1 MSTKKPTNSLVQVG
15 KYVYVGKPQPTPEGG
30 LSPNEQPA
38 IILMFGWMGAHLPH
52 LLKYTQKYDEMYPA
66 ATKILVRSQPE
77 FFWSSAK
84 TNDDALLPVVQL
96 LKEQG
101 CLPPNNGTK
110 KPSVLVHAFSNGSAP
125 PHPLALHHSVLIKSC
140 IGGSWQLT
148 TLSALLYKLYPLLSS
163 TTTSPPSLPPTA
175 LILDSTPGSKGLQ
188 STLKAFTASLSS
200 RPLKLLIGALIILTY
215 GVVKSWLKLRW
226 VFWCLGVVKGRS
238 GNMDMFERMKEG
250 LNGVDLE
257 GGGDAST
264 AAAKG
269 SSSSSSATSP
279 TTSTPLL
286 LPHLSLHPRTTPRLY
301 IYSLTDALIPAD
313 QVRAHAA
320 HARALGW
327 VEVREEVYRES
338 EHVRHVRS
346 DEGRYWGAVR
356 GVWEWA
362 VGRAGEGGGELEEG
376 AVERAGE
383 GAEVGGAEEGEEEG
397 RNGGVKEEGEEE
409 GKDEV
414 VLEDGQVDEQ
424 GKETGVAA

>member
-1 MSTKKPTNSLVQVG
+1 MVQPAVETTVSSSSSSPPASSASSPPTPPSMSTKKPTNSLVQVG

-110 KPSVLVHAFSNGSAP
+110 KPSVLVHAFSN
-125 PHPLALHHSVLIKSC
+125 
-140 IGGSWQLT
+140 GGSWQLT

-286 LPHLSLHPRTTPRLY
+286 LPQPLPPPPYNPAPLHLLPHRRPHPRRPSPRPRRPR
-301 IYSLTDALIPAD
+301 T
-313 QVRAHAA
+313 RA
-320 HARALGW
+320 RLG
-327 VEVREEVYRES
+327 
-338 EHVRHVRS
+338 
-346 DEGRYWGAVR
+346 
-356 GVWEWA
+356 
-362 VGRAGEGGGELEEG
+362 
-376 AVERAGE
+376 
-383 GAEVGGAEEGEEEG
+383 
-397 RNGGVKEEGEEE
+397 
-409 GKDEV
+409 
-414 VLEDGQVDEQ
+414 
-424 GKETGVAA
+424 